1 MNWIYNSRP
10 RCNKYIFRQNK
21 NEAGFHLDY
30 YHSVFWSQK
39 GPWKYT
45 IQYKQTKAIV
55 VVLPF
60 VLLHPIFKSAMMLLF
75 LLGKYPY
82 YYSKSKCNGR
92 KEGRR
97 KKLGKDVLCP
107 TFSPL
112 TDRTSTLQI
121 RSSQHRD
128 FTSLNFFKR
137 VLICIY
143 ASVAS
148 FFIFSFSWKKKKNSS
163 VRSQC
168 CKIRLY
174 EWLLRFL
181 NTVK

>member
-1 MNWIYNSRP
+1 M
-10 RCNKYIFRQNK
+10 
-21 NEAGFHLDY
+21 
-30 YHSVFWSQK
+30 
-39 GPWKYT
+39 
-45 IQYKQTKAIV
+45 
-55 VVLPF
+55 LPF
-60 VLLHPIFKSAMMLLF
+60 VLLHPIFKSAMMLLLF

-128 FTSLNFFKR
+128 FTSLNFF
-137 VLICIY
+137 LG
-143 ASVAS
+143 
-148 FFIFSFSWKKKKNSS
+148 
-163 VRSQC
+163 
-168 CKIRLY
+168 
-174 EWLLRFL
+174 FL
-181 NTVK
+181 NTVKYKKRIANLPEVISSYRVEMCQGWWCYSTLSSLIVSL